1 MDTQEDTQELDIQED
16 TQELDTQELDTQEA
30 LGTVLASKGV
40 P

>member
-30 LGTVLASKGV
+30 LGTVLSSKGV